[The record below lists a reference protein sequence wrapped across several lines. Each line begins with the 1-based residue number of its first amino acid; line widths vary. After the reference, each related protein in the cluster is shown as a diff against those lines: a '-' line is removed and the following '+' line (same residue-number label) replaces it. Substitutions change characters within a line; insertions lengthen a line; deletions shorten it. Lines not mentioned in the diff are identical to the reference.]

1 MNFLVILMTK
11 IVNHI
16 CFMLFSL
23 KLIRCIFNFQGLID
37 FTCLENER
45 QVFERLKVVDI
56 TKMPHEFSRR
66 NKNMFLGPVF
76 DYQSTKYNF
85 KSKLYYLLL
94 SKVECFYHSLVM
106 KRGS

>member
-11 IVNHI
+11 IVNNI

-45 QVFERLKVVDI
+45 QVQEG
-56 TKMPHEFSRR
+56 TTE
-66 NKNMFLGPVF
+66 G
-76 DYQSTKYNF
+76 
-85 KSKLYYLLL
+85 SKAWACPPNGLLP
-94 SKVECFYHSLVM
+94 EDFTFN
-106 KRGS
+106 

>member
-23 KLIRCIFNFQGLID
+23 KLISCIFIFQGLID

-45 QVFERLKVVDI
+45 QVQETKGEEDVSHASEASLTENLDLAINYCSLKRGGA
-56 TKMPHEFSRR
+56 TKMC
-66 NKNMFLGPVF
+66 L
-76 DYQSTKYNF
+76 
-85 KSKLYYLLL
+85 
-94 SKVECFYHSLVM
+94 
-106 KRGS
+106 